1 MRAVITVNRSSR
13 HALAVLGVLPLIL
26 SACADFSGDGGM
38 EPVSKHVSAE
48 IGAETK
54 KITSKQDAEAT
65 QERVKAL
72 LAQPLTAESA
82 AQVALL
88 NNRGLQAR
96 YNFLGISEAAFVE
109 ASIPP
114 NPTIS
119 IERIAGTGF
128 VEIDRRLAINL
139 LSLLTLP
146 ARKDIAEKQF
156 RAMQYKTIEST
167 FRTAAETRR
176 LYYKAVAAQQFVRYF
191 EQARLSADAAADL
204 TRRLGQTGASSRLAQ
219 ARAASFYVEISTRLA
234 RARLSARL
242 QREALTR
249 ALGLWGADAAYTL
262 PDTLPPLPESLPA
275 EEQVEVEA
283 IKRRVDLMAAR
294 LDLDATARALG
305 LTEATRFVSAL
316 DLAGISRYEK
326 VDGESSY
333 PKGFDI
339 VIQIPIFDMGEVNV
353 RKANESYMLAVN
365 RFAEMAI
372 NVRSEARA
380 ANQTYRAAY
389 DITREY
395 QSQVLPLRQIV
406 NEQVLLQ
413 YNGMLVDAFE
423 LLATARESIASNAAA
438 IETLRDFY
446 LAEIDYRSAIIGGGT
461 GGFSFENLASTAGGG
476 E

>member
-1 MRAVITVNRSSR
+1 MSAQIKFGLPSRRAV
-13 HALAVLGVLPLIL
+13 AVLGVLPLIL
-26 SACADFSGDGGM
+26 SACANFSGDGGM
-38 EPVSKHVSAE
+38 EPVKKQVSAE
-48 IGAETK
+48 IGAEAK
-54 KITSKQDAEAT
+54 KIASKEDAEAA

-72 LAQPLTAESA
+72 LAQPLTAETA
-82 AQVALL
+82 VQVALL

-156 RAMQYKTIEST
+156 RAMQYKTVEST
-167 FRTAAETRR
+167 FRVAAETRR

-204 TRRLGQTGASSRLAQ
+204 TRRLGQTGASSKLAQ
-219 ARAASFYVEISTRLA
+219 ARAASFYVEISSRLA

-249 ALGLWGADAAYTL
+249 ALGVWGADIAYKL
-262 PDTLPPLPESLPA
+262 PDTLPPLPDALPNG
-275 EEQVEVEA
+275 EEVEVEA
-283 IKRRVDLMAAR
+283 ITRRVDLMAAK

-305 LTEATRFVSAL
+305 LTEATRFVSAI

-339 VIQIPIFDMGEVNV
+339 VIQIPIFDLGEVNV

-365 RFAEMAI
+365 HFAELAVNI
-372 NVRSEARA
+372 RSEARA

-395 QSQVLPLRQIV
+395 QNQVLPLRQIV

-423 LLATARESIASNAAA
+423 LLTTARESIASNAAA
-438 IETLRDFY
+438 IESLRDFY
-446 LAEIDYRSAIIGGGT
+446 LAEIDYRAAIIGGGA
-461 GGFSFENLASTAGGG
+461 GGFTYESLASAASGG

>member
-1 MRAVITVNRSSR
+1 MATIIVPRAPRAFVAVGFLSS
-13 HALAVLGVLPLIL
+13 LLG
-26 SACADFSGDGGM
+26 ACANFSGDGGM

-48 IGAETK
+48 LGADAK
-54 KITSKQDAEAT
+54 KIASKADAEAIR
-65 QERVKAL
+65 ERVKTL
-72 LAQPLTAESA
+72 LEKPLTAESA
-82 AQVALL
+82 VQIALL

-146 ARKDIAEKQF
+146 ARKDIAENQF
-156 RAMQYKTIEST
+156 RAMQFKTIEST
-167 FRTAAETRR
+167 FRVAAETRR
-176 LYYKAVAAQQFVRYF
+176 AYYKAVAAQQFVRYF
-191 EQARLSADAAADL
+191 EQAKLSADAAADL
-204 TRRLGQTGASSRLAQ
+204 TRRLGETGASSKLAQ

-234 RARLSARL
+234 RARLAARL

-249 ALGLWGADAAYTL
+249 ALGLWGADVLYTL
-262 PDTLPPLPESLPA
+262 PDALPPLPASLPS
-275 EEQVEVEA
+275 EEEVEVEA
-283 IKRRVDLMAAR
+283 VKRRVDLMAAR

-339 VIQIPIFDMGEVNV
+339 VIQIPIFDLGEVNV
-353 RKANESYMLAVN
+353 RRASESYMLAVN
-365 RFAEMAI
+365 HFAELAV

-395 QSQVLPLRQIV
+395 QNQVLPLRQIV

-423 LLATARESIASNAAA
+423 LLGTARESIASNAAA
-438 IETLRDFY
+438 IEALRDFY
-446 LAEIDYRSAIIGGGT
+446 LAEIDYKAAIIGGGSS
-461 GGFSFENLASTAGGG
+461 GLAFESLAGAPKGG

>member
-1 MRAVITVNRSSR
+1 MATIIVPRAPRAFVAVGFLSS
-13 HALAVLGVLPLIL
+13 LLG
-26 SACADFSGDGGM
+26 ACANFSGDGGM

-48 IGAETK
+48 LGADAK
-54 KITSKQDAEAT
+54 KIASKADAEAIR
-65 QERVKAL
+65 ERVKAL
-72 LAQPLTAESA
+72 LENPLTAESA
-82 AQVALL
+82 VQIALL

-146 ARKDIAEKQF
+146 ARKDIAENQF
-156 RAMQYKTIEST
+156 RAMQFKTIEST
-167 FRTAAETRR
+167 FRVAAETRR
-176 LYYKAVAAQQFVRYF
+176 AYYKAVAAQQFVRYF
-191 EQARLSADAAADL
+191 EQAKLSADAAADL
-204 TRRLGQTGASSRLAQ
+204 TRRLGETGASSKLAQ

-234 RARLSARL
+234 RARLAARL
-242 QREALTR
+242 QREMLTR
-249 ALGLWGADAAYTL
+249 ALGLWGADVLYKL
-262 PDTLPPLPESLPA
+262 PDALPPLPGSLPS
-275 EEQVEVEA
+275 EEEVEVEA

-339 VIQIPIFDMGEVNV
+339 VIQIPIFDLGEVNV
-353 RKANESYMLAVN
+353 RRASESYMLAVN
-365 RFAEMAI
+365 HFAELAI

-380 ANQTYRAAY
+380 ANQTYRATY

-395 QSQVLPLRQIV
+395 QNQVLPLRQVV

-423 LLATARESIASNAAA
+423 LLGTARESIASNAAA
-438 IETLRDFY
+438 IEALRDFY
-446 LAEIDYRSAIIGGGT
+446 LAEIDYKAAIIGGGSD
-461 GGFSFENLASTAGGG
+461 GLAFESLAGAPNGG

>member
-1 MRAVITVNRSSR
+1 MAAIIVPRAARAFVVVGLLSS
-13 HALAVLGVLPLIL
+13 LLG
-26 SACADFSGDGGM
+26 ACANFSSDGGM

-48 IGAETK
+48 LGADAK
-54 KITSKQDAEAT
+54 KIASKADAEAMR
-65 QERVKAL
+65 ERVRAL
-72 LAQPLTAESA
+72 LEQPLTAESA
-82 AQVALL
+82 VQIALL

-119 IERIAGTGF
+119 LERIAGTGY

-146 ARKDIAEKQF
+146 ARKDIAENQF
-156 RAMQYKTIEST
+156 RAMQFKTVEST
-167 FRTAAETRR
+167 FRVAAETRR
-176 LYYKAVAAQQFVRYF
+176 AYYKTVAAQQFVRYF
-191 EQARLSADAAADL
+191 EQAKLSADAAADL
-204 TRRLGQTGASSRLAQ
+204 TRRLGQTGASSKLAQ
-219 ARAASFYVEISTRLA
+219 ARAASFYVEISSRLA
-234 RARLSARL
+234 RARLAARL

-249 ALGLWGADAAYTL
+249 VLGLWGADVAYKL
-262 PDTLPPLPESLPA
+262 PDTLPPLPESLPS
-275 EEQVEVEA
+275 EEEVEVEA

-333 PKGFDI
+333 PKGYEL
-339 VIQIPIFDMGEVNV
+339 VIQIPIFDLGEVNV
-353 RKANESYMLAVN
+353 RRASESYMLAVN
-365 RFAEMAI
+365 HFAELAI

-380 ANQTYRAAY
+380 ANQTYRATY

-395 QSQVLPLRQIV
+395 QNQVLPLRQIV

-423 LLATARESIASNAAA
+423 LLGTARESIASNAAA
-438 IETLRDFY
+438 IEALRDFY
-446 LAEIDYRSAIIGGGT
+446 LAEVDYKAAIIGGGS
-461 GGFSFENLASTAGGG
+461 GGLAYESLAGTPSVG